1 MELLHS
7 LLYKYR
13 KNKDFSQLL
22 IDYILTKDI
31 NIVIVLKF
39 RFGEN
44 EYVLYGRRL
53 YRYDTAFYLF

>member
-53 YRYDTAFYLF
+53 YR